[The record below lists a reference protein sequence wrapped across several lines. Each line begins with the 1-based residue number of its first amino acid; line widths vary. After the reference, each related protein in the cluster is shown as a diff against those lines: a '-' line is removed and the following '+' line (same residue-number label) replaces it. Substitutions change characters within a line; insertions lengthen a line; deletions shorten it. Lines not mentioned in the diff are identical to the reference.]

1 MFKKYYLYVE
11 KKMFCFFFYIKLILL
26 EIYCETANITCHIS
40 VNFPTTATEW

>member
-11 KKMFCFFFYIKLILL
+11 KKTFCFFYIKLILL